1 MKAKAGQGA
10 QATVT
15 HSFLNGDFVIV
26 SDWVLSQEV
35 KLHHVFLTVQLWV
48 QIDVLHTKRAAAHS
62 VRCFSFLLLSACS
75 QSKLSREETGRGC
88 GEKTSTDEE
97 TSISRC
103 LGNPNQKPPKSLW
116 GQGISLQGP
125 GTPDL
130 HCCCFPH
137 QTQCGER
144 IKGY

>member
-15 HSFLNGDFVIV
+15 HSFLNGNFVIV

-62 VRCFSFLLLSACS
+62 VRCFSFLLLIACS
-75 QSKLSREETGRGC
+75 QSKLSREETGGGGAGRRQARM
-88 GEKTSTDEE
+88 K
-97 TSISRC
+97 
-103 LGNPNQKPPKSLW
+103 K
-116 GQGISLQGP
+116 LQY
-125 GTPDL
+125 
-130 HCCCFPH
+130 HAV
-137 QTQCGER
+137 
-144 IKGY
+144 